1 MAEHS
6 TRHKADSQHTL
17 LKSINKY
24 LLFQEERNHKFPAFT
39 HRFILHFI
47 LAILHHATVKQE
59 SLLAFKEI
67 LV

>member
-24 LLFQEERNHKFPAFT
+24 LLFQEERNHKFLAFT
-39 HRFILHFI
+39 HRFILRFI
-47 LAILHHATVKQE
+47 LAILHHVTVKQE